1 MSSSAYTEPIAIVG
15 LACRL
20 PGDITS
26 PSELWD
32 FLAEAKSA
40 QSDIPKNR
48 LNVDGWYHPDG
59 HRAGSINT
67 RGGYFLSDGDSF
79 SQFDPSFFG
88 ISPLEAASMDPQ
100 QRKLLEVVYES
111 FESAG
116 LRLDEVSGSNTGCF
130 VGNFTWDVGQ
140 MQARDV
146 EYGAPYHMTGGGL
159 TILSNRVN
167 YVFNLKGPSL
177 TLDTACSSTM
187 YALHLA
193 CKSLQAGDCAAA
205 VVGGTNLIFG
215 IEQQIGSVR
224 LGTLS
229 PTSICHTFDESAD
242 GYSRGEAVG
251 AIYIKRLSDAVRDG
265 NPIRAVIRATAI
277 NANGK
282 GPGISH
288 PGVADQEVV
297 IRKAYSSAGLGFD
310 KTGYFESHG
319 TGTPVGDPIEFT
331 AIGNVFGSLRDSE
344 DPLLVGSVKTNL
356 GHGEAASAIPSLIKV
371 ILSLENSSIPATIGI
386 KKFNPKLNFHG
397 GALKVVQ
404 QLTPWPANH
413 TYRRASVNS
422 FGYGGAN
429 AHAILDATDSY
440 LSRIMS
446 RASFKRVLQIPFENE
461 GLTNGIN
468 GHANG
473 INGHTNGIN
482 GDKLRGKTYLVP
494 FSAHNEQTLQKNI
507 EVISKAAQDSLLAD
521 AAYTL
526 ASKRSLLSSRA
537 YALVSA
543 SSAHSK
549 VGQLLLEAAFK
560 TGSAD
565 HETPKLAF
573 VFTGQGAQ
581 WPRMGMGL
589 IEEYPSVRQTISTLD
604 EILAALPEPPKWT
617 ILGTLS
623 DSKATSKINDAD
635 RSQTVCTAVQV
646 AVVELLR
653 SWGVDCK
660 ASVGHSSG
668 EIAAAFAAG
677 YLTSRQAI
685 IIAYLRGLTVSRNNL
700 PGAMLAVGL
709 GADEVK
715 AHITDIPNIGIA
727 CHNSPNSVTLS
738 GTEDAVDEAHGV
750 FSRAGLFSRK
760 LITSRN
766 AYHSR
771 LMKPAGIDYETQ
783 LVSQLI
789 AEPSP
794 VRGPDSPIMFSSVT
808 GKKVSASPI
817 PLEYWRENLESP
829 VLFNQ
834 AVRALA
840 TQMTGLHHFVEIGP
854 HSALGGPIKE
864 IRTKLGKGPEE
875 LQYFS
880 AIKRNSDNVENILT
894 LAGSLFLAGYPVDI
908 VSLNDE
914 SGSHIVDFPPY
925 QWVYEEDQHYWQ
937 ESRLSTELRFRE
949 YPRHD
954 LLGSAIPG
962 CSKSSPAWR
971 NIIELDAL
979 PWLRDHKVGE
989 DVIFPAAGYVSL
1001 AITAATQ
1008 AASTS
1013 PDSKPSYTLRNVKIS
1028 TAMVLKED
1036 VGTEVVVDLKATDAA
1051 HNSFEFSVSSVTNS
1065 KWTHHAAGSVQV
1077 NAAGAASAS
1086 SPRSG
1091 DVKGLTN
1098 GINQST
1104 QDRRWYE
1111 KMNQVG
1117 LVYGPAFKT
1126 LSNIQAAA
1134 DLHGAFAN
1142 VNLHAAQGTV
1152 LQESWYPV
1160 HPTAIDGCLQHAIIA
1175 AHKADPD
1182 RLSKAYLPVAIERM
1196 TVFSASA
1203 NLSSATIRGVGA
1215 PQGLRS
1221 FKVGFELW
1229 DDDSRE
1235 TLAEAQLSFMSLEG
1249 SINSQS
1255 ASTGRVPQPYSRLVW
1270 KPDVD
1275 RLTSKDLE
1283 GMFADASEAQDAPA
1297 LFAKLEEVAALS
1309 IIDTSERLPA
1319 DLDTASLP
1327 EHMQKFVAWIK
1338 STAVA
1343 LASSDKP
1350 DRRARLEAI
1359 ANEVTQKVPE
1369 AAMLARLNAFM
1380 PEIVSGTTGSL
1391 DVMIKDNLM
1400 TRIYEEGFG
1409 QVGAYSKLSRYLEL
1423 LAHKEPRLNILE
1435 LGSGTGGATRPMLAA
1450 LRGKHAVPSYIKYHF
1465 TDVST
1470 AFLSS
1475 AQEAF
1480 KEYNNL
1486 EFNLLDIEKD
1496 PIAQGFEEAS
1506 FDIVFASNVI
1516 HATRNVTES
1525 LQNCK
1530 KLLKPGGRLIIVE
1543 TTVDRPVAGFMLGTL
1558 PGYWL
1563 GAGDGR
1569 PNSPFMSKSSWDQRM
1584 RAAGLSG
1591 AKVVL
1596 DDYPEPSNC
1605 TTLMVSRN
1613 INTPE
1618 PVEPE
1623 SSEKAQEKQEVW
1635 LIYRSTPPP
1644 ILAKIEA
1651 LYSSQSISTR
1661 SVALTDFP
1669 SIGKKNART
1678 ILLAELESPLL
1689 SQMDAAEMAALQS
1702 LTQLATTTVW
1712 TINTDVLA
1720 GRNPEKALVFGLAK
1734 SVMTEQPSFHL
1745 SIVDLDD
1752 SEDDRS
1758 AQLLVDTETRFHQDP
1773 NGDMDKELAQK
1784 DGVVYI
1790 SRYISDDEEN
1800 DNFAKIWQPRAEPA
1814 LVGAR
1819 SDLEVAFEKVGRLDS
1834 YFFRESESGAE
1845 GALEIGETE
1854 VRVDVRAFAFD
1865 RTGVATAK
1873 GQKSLPFFSL
1883 EVGGFVAEVGS
1894 KVQRIR
1900 AGDRVVALKANRFEP
1915 SLVVDEALCH
1925 LLRPEDAF
1933 DHVVSQI
1940 APLVLAAHSLGQSVV
1955 PGTEAKVLIDL
1966 PTDQV
1971 LGAAFTQVASSAGA
1985 SVRSTPLEFNGG
1997 RFQTIVTDGSL
2008 SLDILSTI
2016 ANDGAR
2022 LFLVS
2027 ADKSS
2032 IDWQALAAV
2041 IVSKNLTV
2049 TYLDAHSVLR
2059 NASSS
2064 VSGALAETIRL
2075 LQNRVVEPIP
2085 SKAFDLSQFVEA
2097 AQFADQQQQRAVLTL
2112 DPETTV
2118 VPIQSLPSPP
2128 LTFNSNASYILVG
2141 CLGGLGRSLTNW
2153 MVSRGAR
2160 HFIFLSRSGADKA
2173 EAASTVAEL
2182 EYLSTVQNLGLT
2194 IQVVRGDVSKRQD
2207 VAAAITSAKF
2217 PIKGVVQAAMVLKDA
2232 LFASMSLEQFNSVI
2246 RPKVQGSIHLHEL
2259 LKDQDLDFFVMTSSV
2274 LGAIGAATQANYSA
2288 ANAFLDAMA
2297 RHRQSLGLQATSIAL
2312 GMILD
2317 VGHVEEHPEVEKAL
2331 KRNGM
2336 YGISHLEYIK
2346 TMETACR
2353 RRDLSKAPYW
2363 GYDNGAGA
2371 HIVTGTD
2378 PTRVSRA
2385 GGKGLWLADNR
2396 LRGLVLSML
2405 GAEADKQGAAGGADQ
2420 ASGPTI
2426 AARIKDAASSEEGS
2440 KGVKALVQQLLMERL
2455 SKLVLLP
2462 VAKMSAGKPLSLYGM
2477 DSMISAELRNWAW
2490 KEMRA
2495 DVPFMSLLDQ
2505 ALTFEGLAE
2514 QVVELMD
2521 PELKAAS

>member
-1 MSSSAYTEPIAIVG
+1 MSSSSYTEPIAIVG
-15 LACRL
+15 MACRL
-20 PGDITS
+20 PGEITS

-32 FLAEAKSA
+32 FLAQGKSA

-48 LNVDGWYHPDG
+48 LNIDGWYHPDG

-67 RGGYFLSDGDSF
+67 RGGYFLSDSDSF
-79 SQFDPSFFG
+79 AQFDPSFFG

-130 VGNFTWDVGQ
+130 VGNFTWDIGQ

-251 AIYIKRLSDAVRDG
+251 AIYVKRLSDAVRDG

-288 PGVADQEVV
+288 PGIADQEVV

-331 AIGNVFGSLRDSE
+331 AIGNVFGGLRNSE

-371 ILSLENSSIPATIGI
+371 ILSLENGSIPATIGI
-386 KKFNPKLNFHG
+386 RKFNPKLNFHG

-404 QLTPWPANH
+404 QLTPWPTNH
-413 TYRRASVNS
+413 VYRRASVNS

-429 AHAILDATDSY
+429 AHAILDAVDSY
-440 LSRIMS
+440 LGSIS
-446 RASFKRVLQIPFENE
+446 KASFKRILQAPFPQN
-461 GLTNGIN
+461 GYTNGVN

-473 INGHTNGIN
+473 VNGYTNGVNGHANGVNGYTNGVNGHANGVNGYTNGVN
-482 GDKLRGKTYLVP
+482 GDKPRGKTYLIP
-494 FSAHNEQTLQKNI
+494 FSAHSDQALEKNI
-507 EVISKAAQDSLLAD
+507 KVISEAVKNSLLAD
-521 AAYTL
+521 VAYTL
-526 ASKRSLLSSRA
+526 ASKRSFLSSRA
-537 YALVSA
+537 FALVSTP
-543 SSAHSK
+543 SAHSK
-549 VGQLLLEAAFK
+549 VGQLLLDATLK
-560 TGSAD
+560 TGSAN
-565 HETPKLAF
+565 HEAPKLAF

-589 IEEYPSVRQTISTLD
+589 IEEFPSVRQAISTFD
-604 EILAALPEPPKWT
+604 KILAELPEPPKWT

-623 DSKATSKINDAD
+623 DSKTTSKINDAD

-646 AVVELLR
+646 AMVELLC
-653 SWGVDCK
+653 SWGIEPK
-660 ASVGHSSG
+660 ATVGHSSG

-685 IIAYLRGLTVSRNNL
+685 IVAYLRGLTVSRNNS
-700 PGAMLAVGL
+700 PGAMIAVGL

-715 AHITDIPNIGIA
+715 AHIRDIPNIGIA

-766 AYHSR
+766 AYHSW
-771 LMKPAGIDYETQ
+771 LMKPAGFDYESQ
-783 LVSQLI
+783 LSQLI

-794 VRGPDSPIMFSSVT
+794 VRGPDSPVMFSSVT
-808 GKKVSASPI
+808 GKKVSAPSI

-834 AVRALA
+834 AVQALA
-840 TQMTGLHHFVEIGP
+840 TQMTDVHHFVEIGP
-854 HSALGGPIKE
+854 HSALGSPIKE
-864 IRTKLGKGPEE
+864 IRTKLGKSADE

-894 LAGSLFLAGYPVDI
+894 LTGSLFLGGYPVNFD
-908 VSLNDE
+908 SLHGE
-914 SGSHIVDFPPY
+914 PGSHIIDLPPY

-949 YPRHD
+949 HLRHD

-971 NIIELDAL
+971 NIIQLDAL

-1008 AASTS
+1008 ATSTS
-1013 PDSKPSYTLRNVKIS
+1013 PDRRPSYTLRDVKIS

-1036 VGTEVVVDLKATDAA
+1036 VGTEVVVDLKAADAA
-1051 HNSFEFSVSSVTNS
+1051 HRRFEFSISSVSNS
-1065 KWTHHAAGSVQV
+1065 KWTHHAAGSVEV
-1077 NAAGAASAS
+1077 NSDRSAVHVQGGEVQGFS
-1086 SPRSG
+1086 
-1091 DVKGLTN
+1091 K

-1104 QDRRWYE
+1104 IDRRWYE

-1117 LVYGPAFKT
+1117 LVYGPSFRT
-1126 LSNIQAAA
+1126 LSNIRAAA
-1134 DLHGAFAN
+1134 DLSGAFAN
-1142 VNLHAAQGTV
+1142 VNLHAAKGMV
-1152 LQESWYPV
+1152 LQESWFPI
-1160 HPTAIDGCLQHAIIA
+1160 HPSAIDGCLQHAIIA
-1175 AHKADPD
+1175 AHKADP
-1182 RLSKAYLPVAIERM
+1182 LTLHKAYLPVAIERM
-1196 TVFSASA
+1196 TIFSAPA
-1203 NLSSATIRGVGA
+1203 NLSTATIRGAGV

-1221 FKVGFELW
+1221 FKVGFEMW
-1229 DDDSRE
+1229 DENSQE
-1235 TLAEAQLSFMSLEG
+1235 TLAEASLSFMSLEG
-1249 SINSQS
+1249 SINSQ
-1255 ASTGRVPQPYSRLVW
+1255 AGATGRVPQPYSRLIW

-1275 RLTSKDLE
+1275 RLTSEDLE
-1283 GMFADASEAQDAPA
+1283 KMFDDATTDAQDAP
-1297 LFAKLEEVAALS
+1297 
-1309 IIDTSERLPA
+1309 
-1319 DLDTASLP
+1319 
-1327 EHMQKFVAWIK
+1327 
-1338 STAVA
+1338 
-1343 LASSDKP
+1343 
-1350 DRRARLEAI
+1350 
-1359 ANEVTQKVPE
+1359 
-1369 AAMLARLNAFM
+1369 
-1380 PEIVSGTTGSL
+1380 
-1391 DVMIKDNLM
+1391 
-1400 TRIYEEGFG
+1400 EGFG
-1409 QVGAYSKLSRYLEL
+1409 QVGAYSKLSKYLEL

-1435 LGSGTGGATRPMLAA
+1435 LGSGTGGATRPVLAA
-1450 LRGKHAVPSYIKYHF
+1450 LRGKHAVPSYVKYHF

-1470 AFLSS
+1470 AFLSL
-1475 AQEAF
+1475 AQKSFE
-1480 KEYNNL
+1480 EYKNL

-1496 PIAQGFEEAS
+1496 PVGQGFEEGS
-1506 FDIVFASNVI
+1506 FDIVIASNVI
-1516 HATRNVTES
+1516 HATRSVTES
-1525 LQNCK
+1525 LKNCK
-1530 KLLKPGGRLIIVE
+1530 KLLKPEGRLIIIE
-1543 TTVDRPVAGFMLGTL
+1543 TTVKQPVTGFML
-1558 PGYWL
+1558 
-1563 GAGDGR
+1563 D
-1569 PNSPFMSKSSWDQRM
+1569 SPFMSTSAWDERLQ
-1584 RAAGLSG
+1584 AAGLSG
-1591 AKVVL
+1591 AEVAL

-1613 INTPE
+1613 VTTAK
-1618 PVEPE
+1618 PVE
-1623 SSEKAQEKQEVW
+1623 SETSEQEEVW
-1635 LIYRSTPPP
+1635 LIYRSAPPP
-1644 ILAKIEA
+1644 ILAKLEA
-1651 LYSSQSISTR
+1651 LYSSQSIPTR
-1661 SVALTDFP
+1661 SVALTEFP
-1669 SIGKKNART
+1669 SVGKKNART
-1678 ILLAELESPLL
+1678 VLLAELESPLL
-1689 SQMDAAEMAALQS
+1689 SQMTAEEMAAMRS

-1712 TINTDVLA
+1712 VKDGDVLV
-1720 GRNPEKALVFGLAK
+1720 GGNPEKCLVYGLAK

-1745 SIVDLDD
+1745 AIVDLDA
-1752 SEDDRS
+1752 SESDK
-1758 AQLLVDTETRFHQDP
+1758 AAELIFDTERQFHKDP
-1773 NGDMDKELAQK
+1773 NSDMDKEIAQK
-1784 DGVVYI
+1784 DHMVYI

-1800 DNFAKIWQPRAEPA
+1800 DNFTKIWQPRAEPA
-1814 LVGAR
+1814 LIEGRVG
-1819 SDLEVAFEKVGRLDS
+1819 LEMTFEKVGKLDS
-1834 YFFRESESGAE
+1834 YFFKEAESDAE
-1845 GALEIGETE
+1845 RTGGLGETS
-1854 VRVDVRAFAFD
+1854 VRVEVRAFGFD
-1865 RTGVATAK
+1865 RVGAATAK
-1873 GQKSLPFFSL
+1873 GQRSLPFFSL
-1883 EVGGFVAEVGS
+1883 EVGGVVTEVGS
-1894 KVQRIR
+1894 KVQKVR
-1900 AGDRVVALKANRFEP
+1900 AGDCVVALKPNKFEP
-1915 SLVVDEALCH
+1915 SVVVDERLCH
-1925 LLRPEDAF
+1925 MLQPEANF
-1933 DHVVSQI
+1933 DHVVSQLS
-1940 APLVLAAHSLGQSVV
+1940 PFVLAAHSLGQNAVS
-1955 PGTEAKVLIDL
+1955 GTDTRVLIDL

-1971 LGAAFTQVASSAGA
+1971 LGHAFAQVASSVGA
-1985 SVRSTPLEFNGG
+1985 SARSTPVQSNDSQ
-1997 RFQTIVTDGSL
+1997 FQVIVTDGSL
-2008 SLDILSTI
+2008 SLDSLSTI
-2016 ANDGAR
+2016 ASDGAR
-2022 LFLVS
+2022 VFLASV
-2027 ADKSS
+2027 DKSS
-2032 IDWQALAAV
+2032 IDWQVLAAV

-2049 TYLDAHSVLR
+2049 TYLDAQSVVRTAL
-2059 NASSS
+2059 NSISA
-2064 VSGALAETIRL
+2064 ALAEATRL
-2075 LQNRVVEPIP
+2075 IQKRVVEPIP
-2085 SKAFDLSQFVEA
+2085 SKAFDMSQFVDA
-2097 AQFADQQQQRAVLTL
+2097 AQFADQQQRAVLTL
-2112 DPETTV
+2112 DPKTSV
-2118 VPIQSLPSPP
+2118 VPIRSLPTAP
-2128 LTFNSNASYILVG
+2128 LAFNPNASYLLVG
-2141 CLGGLGRSLTNW
+2141 CLGGLGRSLTTW
-2153 MVSRGAR
+2153 MVERKAR

-2182 EYLSTVQNLGLT
+2182 ESLSTIHNLGLT
-2194 IQVVRGDVSKRQD
+2194 IQVVRGDVSNRED
-2207 VAAAITSAKF
+2207 VAAAIASAKF

-2232 LFASMSLEQFNSVI
+2232 LFASMSLDQFNTVI
-2246 RPKVQGSIHLHEL
+2246 QPKVQGSIHLHEL

-2274 LGAIGAATQANYSA
+2274 LGAIGAATQSNYSA

-2336 YGISHLEYIK
+2336 YGIGVQEYLE

-2353 RRDLSKAPYW
+2353 RRDLSKVPYW
-2363 GYDNGAGA
+2363 GYDTAAAA

-2378 PTRVSRA
+2378 PTRISRA
-2385 GGKGLWLADNR
+2385 GGKGLWLVDNR
-2396 LRGLVLSML
+2396 LRALVLSML
-2405 GAEADKQGAAGGADQ
+2405 GAEGDKQGAASGTDQ

-2426 AARIKDAASSEEGS
+2426 AARIKAAASSEEGT
-2440 KGVKALVQQLLMERL
+2440 KGIKTLVQQLLMERL

-2462 VAKMSAGKPLSLYGM
+2462 VAKMSANKPLSVYGM
-2477 DSMISAELRNWAW
+2477 DSMISAELRNWTW
-2490 KEMRA
+2490 KEFRA

-2514 QVVELMD
+2514 QVMELMD
-2521 PELKAAS
+2521 PELKADL